1 LFPLV
6 VVVFGFWVLYGI
18 LWLCV
23 RSPRGELSGLPIGHL
38 VVSVSSCFSCLRSV
52 CFGLAGWFV
61 LISGYGFLAGLFL
74 CVLWLFAC
82 SCFSVFVL
90 VGLVA
95 CLWLLL
101 WVSLFVLCWFWQ
113 GLCCDWLGFVLL
125 VCFGLSLMDSL
136 LSLIQVASMWFVFVV
151 VCSFSYLV
159 CSRVFHWG

>member
-1 LFPLV
+1 V
-6 VVVFGFWVLYGI
+6 VCAY
-18 LWLCV
+18 
-23 RSPRGELSGLPIGHL
+23 
-38 VVSVSSCFSCLRSV
+38 
-52 CFGLAGWFV
+52 FGLWFSGWFV
-61 LISGYGFLAGLFL
+61 LVCSLVVRVFLLFGFCFGWLGCLF
-74 CVLWLFAC
+74 V
-82 SCFSVFVL
+82 
-90 VGLVA
+90 VA
-95 CLWLLL
+95 CL